1 MYGLLGAV
9 FYPERGEVDGWVQ
22 LAEELRDRCGSLRDF
37 PFFPRLESALE
48 ALFELSHEQAMRLEQ
63 EYLELFVL
71 GNSKARCP
79 LHESDYVDR
88 TGLQRGLVAVAVEQ
102 AYTAA
107 GLTLSS
113 ATRGEL
119 PDHAAFE
126 LEFLSHLCA
135 KEAKARE
142 DDRPEEVA
150 GLLCSQ
156 RSFLDRHLLLWFPS
170 LVRNARLATPGGFY
184 RDIAEV
190 AHAFV
195 VHDRDLIALLQESVA
210 TRSAVAAFEA

>member
-1 MYGLLGAV
+1 VG
-9 FYPERGEVDGWVQ
+9 
-22 LAEELRDRCGSLRDF
+22 
-37 PFFPRLESALE
+37 
-48 ALFELSHEQAMRLEQ
+48 LEQ

-79 LHESDYVDR
+79 LHEADYVDH
-88 TGLQRGLVAVAVEQ
+88 TGLQRGSVAVAVEQ
-102 AYTAA
+102 AYAAA

-135 KEAKARE
+135 KEAKAWE

-150 GLLCSQ
+150 GLLRAQ
-156 RSFLDRHLLLWFPS
+156 KEFLDQHLLAWFPA
-170 LVRNARLATPGGFY
+170 LVRNVRRATPAGFY

-190 AHAFV
+190 AHALV
-195 VHDRDLIALLQESVA
+195 VHDRDLIAVLEVDCNEP
-210 TRSAVAAFEA
+210 AVAAFAP

>member
-1 MYGLLGAV
+1 VG
-9 FYPERGEVDGWVQ
+9 
-22 LAEELRDRCGSLRDF
+22 
-37 PFFPRLESALE
+37 
-48 ALFELSHEQAMRLEQ
+48 LEQ
-63 EYLELFVL
+63 EYLELF
-71 GNSKARCP
+71 GRGSSKARCP

-135 KEAKARE
+135 KEAKAWE
-142 DDRPEEVA
+142 DDRLEEVA
-150 GLLCSQ
+150 GLLRAQ
-156 RSFLDRHLLLWFPS
+156 KEFLDQHLLAWFPA
-170 LVRNARLATPGGFY
+170 LVRNVRRATPAGFY

-195 VHDRDLIALLQESVA
+195 VHDRDLIDVLEESVA
-210 TRSAVAAFEA
+210 TRSVVAAVEA